1 MQSKTSKI
9 GDGKINYQSLI
20 NFDNLFNKYIVYIIF
35 IFVLIFFAVWLGSSF
50 FSISNLMNITR
61 QTAMI
66 SVMAVAMTFVI
77 ASGQIDLSVGAI
89 VALSSLVSALV
100 LQATDNVIF
109 AATSSLLLGVFIG
122 AVNGFLT
129 TIVRIPSFLTTL
141 GMLCSVQG
149 VAMWLTDT
157 KTIPIMNK
165 NFNFIFGM
173 GMIGGIPILFFWA
186 IIALLIGHFVLKY
199 LPYGKKVLAIG
210 GNSISAAYSG
220 INVHKITILVMTFSG
235 MAAAFAGLLYSGR
248 TQTARYTY
256 GTGDELSVIAAVVLG
271 GTSMSGGT
279 GNIIGA
285 VIGSLLL
292 GVINN
297 GLIIGGLNVSQQMMV
312 RGAIIIIAVAL
323 NNIEDLKENIKHL
336 KKNIRELKKSPD

>member
-1 MQSKTSKI
+1 MQSKTSETGAEKI
-9 GDGKINYQSLI
+9 IYQGLK
-20 NFDNLFNKYIVYIIF
+20 NLDKYMVYVIF
-35 IFVLIFFAVWLGSSF
+35 VIVLIFFAVWLGSNF
-50 FSISNLMNITR
+50 FSVPNIMNITR

-77 ASGQIDLSVGAI
+77 AAGQIDLSVGAI
-89 VALSSLVSALV
+89 VALSSLLAALI
-100 LQATDNVIF
+100 LQATNNVIL
-109 AATSSLLLGVFIG
+109 AVTSSLILGAFIG

-157 KTIPIMNK
+157 KAVPIMNK
-165 NFNFIFGM
+165 TFNFIFGM
-173 GMIGGIPILFFWA
+173 GMIFGVPILLFWA
-186 IIALLIGHFVLKY
+186 MIALLIGHFALKY

-220 INVHKITILVMTFSG
+220 INIHKITILVMTFSG

-256 GTGDELSVIAAVVLG
+256 GIGDELSVIAAVVLG

-292 GVINN
+292 GIINN

-323 NNIEDLKENIKHL
+323 NNVEYLKQNIEYIKRNIKEL
-336 KKNIRELKKSPD
+336 KKNQISRFQ